1 MWGWVYS
8 SSSSSNSSSSSS
20 RRRRRR
26 RMQMVYGPQLVRSNS
41 YRCTNHAMGPL
52 SSPAPLPVLNSMV
65 PSATWAMLCR
75 AGSGTR
81 TSGKNSMTS
90 STPSAMATRLR
101 CREEAICEG
110 FGVPD
115 SNEPHTSIPKLQL
128 RVGAHDVKGITY
140 NKMHIDMQ

>member
-8 SSSSSNSSSSSS
+8 SSSNSSNSSSS
-20 RRRRRR
+20 RRSNSW
-26 RMQMVYGPQLVRSNS
+26 GCKWCTAPQLVRSNS
-41 YRCTNHAMGPL
+41 YRCTNPALGPL

-90 STPSAMATRLR
+90 PTPSAMATRLR

-115 SNEPHTSIPKLQL
+115 SNEPPTSIPKLQL
-128 RVGAHDVKGITY
+128 RVGAHDVEGITY
-140 NKMHIDMQ
+140 NTMHTDMQ